1 MASKKH
7 LLILGFLSLYTSLAF
22 AQGDATYDWR
32 DSSKI
37 STKRLPQQTEFL
49 NNNYPY
55 PAKPRSKWE
64 LGFAAGNSMII
75 GDVNAKADVGGSIT
89 LRRAISHVF
98 SYRMGYFGSYNQG
111 YPSGYQADVRMRRSY
126 QNWTH
131 RVGFDFIGSLT
142 PNSHFRGNP
151 KTNIYALVGLDLIA
165 SRVYFQNPNG
175 GLQIDKAYSIF
186 YGNGLSR
193 ENGNTA
199 APYSIAI
206 PNSKDGTIT
215 TFGGKAPLSNG
226 RKGWTLLGGASVGGG
241 IAFKMSK
248 KVNVGFE
255 QRFTFTPYDYLDAVK
270 NGSNDIYSFTSAR
283 LNFNIGNS
291 AKKVEPLWWING
303 NNYVYNELNRPQH
316 MKLPAPI
323 LPDADGD
330 GVTDQ
335 FDMEPN
341 TPSGAPVDVRGVAK
355 DTDGDG
361 VPDYKD
367 KELLTS
373 QKCFPVDADGVGT
386 CPEPTCC
393 KEIRDKIIGGDYGT
407 TTTTTVAAN
416 CGLNNLPVI
425 TFKKGKTVLTADAI
439 DALNK
444 VATQTKAAPDC
455 RIKVVGH
462 GASDKTSQ
470 QGSWDR
476 VNTVIRYLVEKQ
488 GVSQDRFIFSYGEEG
503 DSNTVDL
510 SATKE
515 EGPNTVPA
523 PHPYLKNK
531 ATKTSRKK

>member
-1 MASKKH
+1 MASKKY
-7 LLILGFLSLYTSLAF
+7 LLILSLLSMFSSMGF
-22 AQGDATYDWR
+22 AQGDASYDWK

-55 PAKPRSKWE
+55 PAKARSKWE

-75 GDVNAKADVGGSIT
+75 GDVNAKADLGGSIT
-89 LRRAISHVF
+89 LRKAISHVF
-98 SYRMGYFGSYNQG
+98 SYRIGYFGSYNQG
-111 YPSGYQADVRMRRSY
+111 YPSGYQESFRKRRSY

-131 RVGFDFIGSLT
+131 RAGLDFIGSLT
-142 PNSHFRGNP
+142 TNSHYRGNP
-151 KTNIYALVGLDLIA
+151 KTNIYVLAGLDLIA
-165 SRVYFQNPNG
+165 TRVFFASPNG
-175 GLQIDKAYSIF
+175 QQIDKGYSVF

-193 ENGNTA
+193 EDGWNGT
-199 APYSIAI
+199 PYITPI

-215 TFGGKAPLSNG
+215 TFGGKSPFSNG

-248 KVNVGFE
+248 KVNIGFE
-255 QRFTFTPYDYLDAVK
+255 QRFTYTPYDYLDAVK

-283 LNFNIGNS
+283 LNFNIGSSN
-291 AKKVEPLWWING
+291 KKVEPLWWTNG

-316 MKLPAPI
+316 MKLPAPV

-373 QKCFPVDADGVGT
+373 QKCFPVDADGIGT

-393 KEIRDKIIGGDYGT
+393 KELRDKINSGDYGT
-407 TTTTTVAAN
+407 ISGGTGAN
-416 CGLNNLPVI
+416 CGLNNLPAI
-425 TFKKGKTVLTADAI
+425 NFAKGKTVLNSSSIAS
-439 DALNK
+439 LNK
-444 VATQTKAAPDC
+444 IASQIKSAPDC

-462 GASDKTSQ
+462 GASDKSSQ
-470 QGSWDR
+470 QLSWDR
-476 VNTVIRYLVEKQ
+476 VNSVIRYFVEKQ

-503 DSNTVDL
+503 DPNSVDL

-523 PHPYLKNK
+523 PHPYLN
-531 ATKTSRKK
+531 TKPTKKKK